1 MREKNKVFSSCV
13 MCQGGKCGIEVT
25 IEDNKVIKI
34 TGNKSHPFNEG
45 QLCPKGLAGLE
56 QLYDSD
62 RLLKPKKKIDKN
74 NWEAIEWD
82 EALQIIV
89 ERMNHI
95 KDKYGPESFLFMWGP
110 TPPYKELFQGL
121 AKSYGTP
128 NQFAH
133 TSICDA
139 NRRLAK
145 KLTYNDYRPLPD
157 FKNSDYILLFGAN
170 PLEAHKWFYF
180 FKDVKNAVKRGAKLV
195 VIDPRQ
201 TKSAK
206 NADLWVSV
214 KPGTDGALAL
224 SLAQVIIEE
233 KLYNQE
239 FIDKYSRGFT
249 SFKAEVMQKK
259 YNPENVS
266 QITGVNTET
275 IYTIARRFAKSKRQ
289 LADSWTGLDNQRQ
302 GIDAHRAVACLNA
315 LVGSVDAPGGMVF
328 REEGRLKSPKFT
340 NNIKAKPLHEEV
352 GFSNLTAS
360 YGCRGLIPEAILN
373 PGHVPTGPLLE
384 EKITSLYNGQGIKG
398 AFIYFTNPILADANS
413 ERWRKALSHLD
424 FAVGYDIYQTDT
436 LEAFPV
442 GSIILPDT
450 TYLERREVVKQY
462 SNGALL
468 TMYQKVVE
476 PQYNA
481 KSGYWTFV
489 KLGKLLGYD
498 SFQNFDEDD
507 IESYLKMRLDIEQI
521 DGSRVQLEE
530 LKRKG
535 IWLAN
540 NYDEPKY
547 YRYGR
552 LLNGKFNFTLDED
565 MESDL
570 VKEFL
575 QVGGN
580 QAPVYELQ
588 TDNDKLKLITTGKLR
603 CHTHSTTQNLPTLM
617 NREGKNFLLINP
629 EDAKEREI
637 RDGEEVVVSSE
648 IDRVTLTAKVT
659 SEIRPG
665 VVQASHGFGH
675 TSENLRVAKGQGAN
689 INRLVDNLKL
699 DPISGVSYLNET
711 TVTINFI

>member
-1 MREKNKVFSSCV
+1 MIDKNKVFSSCV

-25 IEDNKVIKI
+25 IEDEKATKI
-34 TGNKSHPFNEG
+34 NGNKLHPFNEG
-45 QLCPKGLAGLE
+45 RLCPKGLAGLE
-56 QLYDSD
+56 QLYDPD
-62 RLLKPKKKIDKN
+62 RLLIPKQKVAKDKWQKIT
-74 NWEAIEWD
+74 WD
-82 EALQIIV
+82 DALQLITKNMQ
-89 ERMNHI
+89 EI
-95 KDKYGPESFLFMWGP
+95 KRKYGAESFLFMWGP

-180 FKDVKNAVKRGAKLV
+180 YKDVKGALKRGAKLV

-206 NADLWVSV
+206 NADLWLSI

-224 SLAQVIIEE
+224 SLAHIIIKEE
-233 KLYNQE
+233 LYNKE
-239 FIDKYSRGFT
+239 FINKYSRGFA
-249 SFKAEVMQKK
+249 SFKAEVMQEK

-266 QITGVNTET
+266 QITGINTKI
-275 IYTIARRFAKSKRQ
+275 IYTIARQFAKSKQQ
-289 LADSWTGLDNQRQ
+289 LADSWTGLDNQKQ
-302 GIDAHRAVACLNA
+302 GINAHRAVACLNA
-315 LVGSVDAPGGMVF
+315 LVGSVDALGGMVF
-328 REEGRLKSPKFT
+328 REEGRLKSPEFT

-352 GFSNLTAS
+352 GFSNLTAG
-360 YGCRGLIPEAILN
+360 YGCRGLIPEAILT
-373 PGHVPTGPLLE
+373 PDHVPTGPLLE
-384 EKITSLYNGQGIKG
+384 KEITSLYKGQGIKG

-413 ERWRKALSHLD
+413 ERWRKALGNLD

-450 TYLERREVVKQY
+450 TYLERSEVVKQY

-476 PQYNA
+476 PKGEA

-489 KLGKLLGYD
+489 KLGKLLGFD
-498 SFQNFDEDD
+498 SFQNFDEGD
-507 IESYLKMRLDIEQI
+507 IESYLKMRLDIEQV
-521 DGSRVQLEE
+521 DGSQVQLEE

-540 NYDEPKY
+540 NFDEPKY
-547 YRYGR
+547 YRYDQ
-552 LLNGKFNFTLDED
+552 LLNGKFNFALDLD

-575 QVGGN
+575 RVGGN
-580 QAPVYELQ
+580 QTPIYKLQ
-588 TDNDKLKLITTGKLR
+588 ESNNKLKLITTGKLR
-603 CHTHSTTQNLPTLM
+603 CHTHSTTQNLPALM
-617 NREGKNFLLINP
+617 ARKGKNSLLINP
-629 EDAKEREI
+629 EDAKKREI
-637 RDGEEVVVSSE
+637 RDGEKVIVNSE
-648 IDRVTLTAKVT
+648 IDTVRLTAKVT
-659 SEIRPG
+659 NEIREG
-665 VVQASHGFGH
+665 VVQSSHGFGH
-675 TSENLRVAKGQGAN
+675 TSEKLRIAKGQGAN

-699 DPISGVSYLNET
+699 DPISGVSYLNEME
-711 TVTINFI
+711 VVIKPI